1 MNTRKGGD
9 SMDSKSTHQNKALI
23 KRTKKC
29 CLLLLG
35 FLILFAYFGIRLATT
50 ESPEKWKEA
59 DITVADIQHISLKPN
74 HWQITDTNGNI
85 YSVYESD
92 TVMEQIIL
100 QSAYHIVYSPNHNNG
115 IRAIT
120 HGNTIIV
127 DCAHSISIHSERN
140 VWDWALMSLGLV
152 GSLAT
157 IACMIIDIR
166 KQIRYG

>member
-1 MNTRKGGD
+1 MK
-9 SMDSKSTHQNKALI
+9 SKSTNQNDELI
-23 KRTKKC
+23 KHTKKR

-35 FLILFAYFGIRLATT
+35 FLAIFALFGIRLATT
-50 ESPEKWKEA
+50 EDPETWKEA

-74 HWQITDTNGNI
+74 HWQITDTNGNT
-85 YSVYESD
+85 YSAYESD

-100 QSAYHIVYSPNHNNG
+100 QSEYHIVYSPNHNNG

-127 DCAHSISIHSERN
+127 DYAHSISIHSERN

-152 GSLAT
+152 GSLTT
-157 IACMIIDIR
+157 IACMVIDIR
-166 KQIRYG
+166 KQIIRG

>member
-1 MNTRKGGD
+1 
-9 SMDSKSTHQNKALI
+9 MDSKSTHQNEALI
-23 KRTKKC
+23 KRTKKR

-35 FLILFAYFGIRLATT
+35 FLILFACFGIRLATT

-74 HWQITDTNGNI
+74 HWQITDTNGNT

-127 DCAHSISIHSERN
+127 DYAHSISIHSERN
-140 VWDWALMSLGLV
+140 VWDWVLMLLGLV
-152 GSLAT
+152 GSLVT
-157 IACMIIDIR
+157 IAYMVIDIR

>member
-1 MNTRKGGD
+1 MNARKGD
-9 SMDSKSTHQNKALI
+9 DNMDSKSTHQNKALI
-23 KRTKKC
+23 KSTKKR

-35 FLILFAYFGIRLATT
+35 FLILFAYFGIHLATT

-74 HWQITDTNGNI
+74 HWQITDTNGNT
-85 YSVYESD
+85 YSAYESD

-100 QSAYHIVYSPNHNNG
+100 QDAYHIVYSPNHNNG

-127 DCAHSISIHSERN
+127 DYAHSISIHSERN
-140 VWDWALMSLGLV
+140 VWDWVLMSLGLV

-157 IACMIIDIR
+157 VACMVIDIR
-166 KQIRYG
+166 KQIIHG

>member
-1 MNTRKGGD
+1 MK
-9 SMDSKSTHQNKALI
+9 SKSTNQNDALI
-23 KRTKKC
+23 KHKKRR

-35 FLILFAYFGIRLATT
+35 FLAIFALFGIRLAIT

-74 HWQITDTNGNI
+74 HWQITDTNGNT
-85 YSVYESD
+85 YSAYESD

-100 QSAYHIVYSPNHNNG
+100 QSEYHIVYSPNHNNG

-127 DCAHSISIHSERN
+127 DYAHSISIHSERN

-152 GSLAT
+152 GSLTT
-157 IACMIIDIR
+157 IACMVIDIR
-166 KQIRYG
+166 KQIIRG